1 MKSEK
6 VNKSVPQVS
15 IADPIKEVISAT
27 RNENVW
33 PKTID
38 DAQLD
43 MQSSD
48 KVQRSVT
55 FAYDYWLI
63 EDAG

>member
-1 MKSEK
+1 MYRSNGESLGK
-6 VNKSVPQVS
+6 Q
-15 IADPIKEVISAT
+15 IKFY
-27 RNENVW
+27 NCW

-48 KVQRSVT
+48 KIQRSVT